1 MPMKCLYL
9 FFAFVG
15 VVPLM
20 GSGQTPDESF
30 FKGYEAYN
38 ELFAYVDTLTIGVGN
53 LEEKAQEINNRV
65 ENSKLHFQQVVDSG
79 SAKQRCVAAFYM
91 DKLVLLYASALIEL
105 NMYNEAMSNLM
116 NIDNAENLPCL
127 YDWGGTECKF
137 NGEIFCIRYSEMSV
151 FRQSTLYY
159 MGWSAYKTGDIDKAT
174 KYFLKFIEESEGNH
188 VDSFEA
194 FHSLYLLFKIKKSNP
209 TAFSLQQEV
218 RFVNM
223 ATEVYKSMD
232 AEGREK
238 MQSNY
243 LLNAD
248 FIIQQII
255 SNESAYISSKQ
266 GLKACTN
273 AAKFMASIIK
283 SDTTVLD
290 LYNIA
295 LRCFKKAND
304 DGLHLYE
311 YFNKPDDF
319 LTDASDY
326 ALNTRSIHKVKSEE
340 TGAMALA
347 YLDDYCY
354 KMYLD
359 RDDNSYELRR
369 GYWACNCVNTLV
381 DAYNKWGWTAEAEK
395 YKSRIQSCARKE
407 ERALNKIKRRKT
419 AEDDNHNI
427 YVGMYSIPT
436 IFETVSYFDIGGVL
450 NFSTKKIAYEVSLLT
465 IRKKKES
472 IFDLRLQGVDNVSRN
487 DLSKWNG
494 FNAHFQTK
502 FYDEEESNY
511 IGLLFGYT
519 QKNFDIMTVSAVNN
533 FTNLRSEVSFDPVV
547 RQYSVMVNLGAMRL
561 RDIFGWDPYIGFG
574 LNFNTF
580 NPGTSINR
588 NDYTIDNPLLENRK
602 NAYLGVSMR
611 IGFTI
616 GYNHGDGNLPRYVT
630 KLEKLLNNL

>member
-1 MPMKCLYL
+1 MPMKFL
-9 FFAFVG
+9 FLVFAFVG
-15 VVPLM
+15 IVPLI
-20 GSGQTPDESF
+20 GLCQTPDESF

-38 ELFAYVDTLTIGVGN
+38 ELFADVDTLTIGVGN
-53 LEEKAQEINNRV
+53 PEEKAQEINNRV

-91 DKLVLLYASALIEL
+91 DKLILLYASALIEL

-116 NIDNAENLPCL
+116 NIDSAENLSCL
-127 YDWGGTECKF
+127 NDWSGIECKF
-137 NGEIFCIRYSEMSV
+137 NGEIFSIRYSEMSV
-151 FRQSTLYY
+151 FHQSTLYY

-174 KYFLKFIEESEGNH
+174 KCFLKFIEKSEGNY

-218 RFVNM
+218 KFVNL
-223 ATEVYKSMD
+223 ATEVYKGME

-266 GLKACTN
+266 GRKACTN
-273 AAKFMASIIK
+273 AAQSMASIIK

-304 DGLHLYE
+304 DGLDLYQ
-311 YFNKPDDF
+311 YFDNPYAF
-319 LTDASDY
+319 LTDANDY
-326 ALNTRSIHKVKSEE
+326 ALNTRSIDKVKSEE
-340 TGAMALA
+340 TGAIALSCFDA
-347 YLDDYCY
+347 YCGDYC
-354 KMYLD
+354 
-359 RDDNSYELRR
+359 
-369 GYWACNCVNTLV
+369 NCLNDLV

-427 YVGMYSIPT
+427 YAGIYSIPT
-436 IFETVSYFDIGGVL
+436 IFETVSYFDLGGVL
-450 NFSTKKIAYEVSLLT
+450 NFSSEKIAYEVSLMRILQ
-465 IRKKKES
+465 KKEN
-472 IFDLRLQGVDNVSRN
+472 IFDLRIRGVDNVSRN
-487 DLSKWNG
+487 DISRWNG

-502 FYDEEESNY
+502 FYNESESEY
-511 IGLLFGYT
+511 VGFLLGYT
-519 QKNFDIMTVSAVNN
+519 WKNFDAMSISA
-533 FTNLRSEVSFDPVV
+533 TNDFSKVESQVVFNPSV
-547 RQYSVMVNLGAMRL
+547 RQLTTMITFGVLQL
-561 RDIFGWDPYIGFG
+561 RNIVSRDFYVGFG
-574 LNFNTF
+574 LNYSEFH
-580 NPGTSINR
+580 PGTIINR
-588 NDYTIDNPLLENRK
+588 REYTIANPILENRK
-602 NAYLGVSMR
+602 SGYFGICMR
-611 IGFTI
+611 IGVTV
-616 GYNHGDGNLPRYVT
+616 GYNWGKGNKPYRERRRDNFLYDIFN
-630 KLEKLLNNL
+630 K